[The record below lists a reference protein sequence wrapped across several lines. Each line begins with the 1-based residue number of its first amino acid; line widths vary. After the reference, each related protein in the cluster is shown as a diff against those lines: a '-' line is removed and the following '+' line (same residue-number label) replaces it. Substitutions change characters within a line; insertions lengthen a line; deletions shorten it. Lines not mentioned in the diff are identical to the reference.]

1 MAANRRQVI
10 KTMGAAPIVAAVP
23 AGALLGGT
31 PAEAEP
37 VQHAGALGGRDLF
50 TEVGVEP
57 LINARGTMT
66 YLSGNLMLPEVVNA
80 IRATSHEFVNMYELQ
95 DAVGAKLA
103 EMLDCEGAMV
113 TAGAASALAI
123 GTAAVLTGTD
133 EEKIKALPFLPG
145 PRQEVVIQKSHRY
158 VFDQNVRMAGVDFVE
173 VDGPREMERAINKRT
188 AMALFFN
195 GASSWYGTPD
205 SVTHEQFVE
214 IAQRHKVPTFIDAAA
229 DVPPKERLFMYQRM
243 GFDLVTFSGGKII
256 RGPQSAGILL
266 GRRDLI
272 EAAKL
277 NFNPYEAPIGRTM
290 KVNKEEIFG
299 MYAAIKSYLERDH
312 DREWKDW
319 QDRCQRIAR
328 SVEQVSSVEAKTVV
342 PDGPANEFP
351 GLEVTWDQDQVAITP
366 DEVIERLRDGRP
378 RIEVGGG
385 GEVLAISVVTLRKD
399 QIPTVARRV
408 RDLLAEASTR

>member
-1 MAANRRQVI
+1 MSANRRQVI
-10 KTMGAAPIVAAVP
+10 KTMGAAPLVAAVP
-23 AGALLGGT
+23 VSGLLGAS

-37 VQHAGALGGRDLF
+37 AQHAGALGGRDLF
-50 TEVGVEP
+50 AEVGVEP

-66 YLSGNLMLPEVVNA
+66 YLSGNLMLPEVVDA

-103 EMLDCEGAMV
+103 KLLDCEAAMV

-145 PRQEVVIQKSHRY
+145 PRPEVIIQKSHRY

-173 VDGPREMERAINKRT
+173 VDGPKEMERAINKNT

-195 GASSWYGTPD
+195 GAVSWYDTPD

-214 IAQRHKVPTFIDAAA
+214 IARRHNIPTFIDAAA
-229 DVPPKERLFMYQRM
+229 DVPPMERLFMYQRM

-312 DREWKDW
+312 EREWKDW
-319 QDRCQRIAR
+319 EDRCKQIAKA
-328 SVEQVSSVEAKTVV
+328 VERVPSVEAKIVV
-342 PDGPANEFP
+342 PSGPANEFP
-351 GLEVTWDQDQVAITP
+351 GLEVTWDQDQVTITP
-366 DEVIERLRDGRP
+366 DEVIERLLGGRP
-378 RIEVGGG
+378 RIEAGGG
-385 GEVLAISVVTLRKD
+385 GEKLGLSVVTLRQD
-399 QIPTVARRV
+399 QVSIVARRV
-408 RDLLAEASTR
+408 HAVLADAT

>member
-1 MAANRRQVI
+1 MTANRRQVI
-10 KTMGAAPIVAAVP
+10 KTMGALPIAAAVP
-23 AGALLGGT
+23 AAGMLSASA
-31 PAEAEP
+31 AEATAAP
-37 VQHAGALGGRDLF
+37 HAGALGGRDLF
-50 TEVGVEP
+50 AEVGIEP

-66 YLSGNLMLPEVVNA
+66 YLSGNLMLPEVVDA

-103 EMLDCEGAMV
+103 ELLDCEAAMV

-145 PRQEVVIQKSHRY
+145 PRREVVIQKSHRY

-173 VDGPREMERAINKRT
+173 VEGPREMERAINDKT
-188 AMALFFN
+188 VMGLFFN
-195 GASSWYGTPD
+195 AASSWYGTPD
-205 SVTHEQFVE
+205 SVSREQFVE
-214 IAQRHKVPTFIDAAA
+214 IAKRHKIPTFIDAAA
-229 DVPPKERLFMYQRM
+229 DVPPMERLFEYQRM

-277 NFNPYEAPIGRTM
+277 NFSPYEAPIGRTM

-312 DREWKDW
+312 DREWDDW
-319 QDRCQRIAR
+319 VDRTERIAR
-328 SVEQVSSVEAKTVV
+328 AVRRVPTVEAEMVV
-342 PDGPANEFP
+342 PPGPANEFP
-351 GLEVTWDQDQVAITP
+351 GLEVTWDQDTVQISP

-378 RIEVGGG
+378 RIEVAGGG
-385 GEVLAISVVTLRKD
+385 DTLGIAVVTLRAD
-399 QIPTVARRV
+399 QVQIVARRV
-408 RDLLAEASTR
+408 HRMLADAARG